1 MRFSLAA
8 AAGAALSWRGRESSE
23 QNKNT
28 SIRSHALI
36 NRWKVQL
43 GVLIISAQR
52 LSSGNT

>member
-52 LSSGNT
+52 